1 MSSIKRNG
9 ESSSF
14 ASAALND
21 DAFDARGAGVPSR
34 PRRELVVLALASD
47 KSPTEASN
55 ESAADI
61 FEDVRDPDASPA
73 PSSRSRN
80 LTERPL
86 LWLLEE

>member
-1 MSSIKRNG
+1 MKRNG
-9 ESSSF
+9 ESSS
-14 ASAALND
+14 ASAVLD
-21 DAFDARGAGVPSR
+21 TDHKGAGLPSR
-34 PRRELVVLALASD
+34 PRRELVVLPLASD

-73 PSSRSRN
+73 PASRSRN

-86 LWLLEE
+86 ALWLLEE

>member
-1 MSSIKRNG
+1 MKRNG
-9 ESSSF
+9 EASSF
-14 ASAALND
+14 ASLAALD
-21 DAFDARGAGVPSR
+21 TDLKGAGLPSR

-61 FEDVRDPDASPA
+61 FDDVRDASPA

-80 LTERPL
+80 LTLRPL
-86 LWLLEE
+86 LWLLDE

>member
-1 MSSIKRNG
+1 MKRNG

-14 ASAALND
+14 ASAALD
-21 DAFDARGAGVPSR
+21 TDLKGAGLPRR

-55 ESAADI
+55 ESAEDI
-61 FEDVRDPDASPA
+61 FDDVREPDASPA

-86 LWLLEE
+86 AL

>member
-1 MSSIKRNG
+1 MKRNG

-14 ASAALND
+14 ASAALD
-21 DAFDARGAGVPSR
+21 TDRKGAGLPSR

-61 FEDVRDPDASPA
+61 FDDVREPDASPA
-73 PSSRSRN
+73 PASTSRN

-86 LWLLEE
+86 ALWLLEE

>member
-1 MSSIKRNG
+1 MKRNG

-21 DAFDARGAGVPSR
+21 DAFEPKGAGVPRR

-47 KSPTEASN
+47 KSPTDASN

-61 FEDVRDPDASPA
+61 FDVREPDASPA

-86 LWLLEE
+86 LWLLDE

>member
-1 MSSIKRNG
+1 ML
-9 ESSSF
+9 F
-14 ASAALND
+14 H
-21 DAFDARGAGVPSR
+21 PSR
-34 PRRELVVLALASD
+34 HRWCAFHDLLKPVYVARPRAYYSCLVVLALASD

-61 FEDVRDPDASPA
+61 FDDVREPDASPA

-86 LWLLEE
+86 ALWLLDE

>member
-1 MSSIKRNG
+1 MKRNG

-14 ASAALND
+14 ASAALD
-21 DAFDARGAGVPSR
+21 TDRKGAGLPSR
-34 PRRELVVLALASD
+34 PRRELVVLRLASD
-47 KSPTEASN
+47 KSPTDASN

-61 FEDVRDPDASPA
+61 FDVREPDASPV

>member
-1 MSSIKRNG
+1 MKRNG
-9 ESSSF
+9 ESSS
-14 ASAALND
+14 ASAALD
-21 DAFDARGAGVPSR
+21 TDLKGAGLPSR

-61 FEDVRDPDASPA
+61 FDDVRDPDASPA

>member
-1 MSSIKRNG
+1 MKRNG

-14 ASAALND
+14 ASAALD
-21 DAFDARGAGVPSR
+21 TDLKGAGLPSR

-61 FEDVRDPDASPA
+61 FDDVREPDASPA

-86 LWLLEE
+86 ALWLLEE